1 MVAAIRAGYMLLMTN
16 QTQHVCKALYYIFIT
31 MMMLTISQQL
41 QDRIQHL
48 VKHFFRTLQ
57 DSEIWG
63 EANDEEIL
71 NIPNMEDWESR
82 PFVTHVTPI
91 MTRQR
96 YTVYLC
102 WHLQLAGFNC
112 FPIDYPIVPRGLS
125 RLRVVFHAHNTE
137 AEVEGL
143 AAALCEWAREM
154 LDIEES
160 GVKGRLPAAAR
171 QIIASQEAE
180 KQDTSING
188 VEKIKKTNGVHSIIV
203 TA

>member
-1 MVAAIRAGYMLLMTN
+1 
-16 QTQHVCKALYYIFIT
+16 
-31 MMMLTISQQL
+31 
-41 QDRIQHL
+41 
-48 VKHFFRTLQ
+48 
-57 DSEIWG
+57 
-63 EANDEEIL
+63 
-71 NIPNMEDWESR
+71 MEDWESR
-82 PFVTHVTPI
+82 PFVTHVAPI

-112 FPIDYPIVPRGLS
+112 FPIDYPVVPRGLN

-160 GVKGRLPAAAR
+160 GAKGRLPSAAR
-171 QIIASQEAE
+171 QVIASQQAE
-180 KQDTSING
+180 TQGKRTTA
-188 VEKIKKTNGVHSIIV
+188 TNGTNGANGTNGTNGSRVV
-203 TA
+203 PVVA